1 MTIIGKLKGD
11 KKILPVLAANKA
23 LFVLVLI
30 TVFFV
35 PVIPMT
41 FHRIT
46 YSVLLTSIILTGTQ
60 LISKHN
66 TLVLSFAVLAIT
78 MLWIGDLMGL
88 EVIKSISKGVNVV
101 LFIFIVID
109 LVKQVSSAKMVSP
122 KVILESING
131 YLMIGLVFSLMVGV
145 LMSLNHAAF
154 SFFNTN
160 AFPTQNEFSFHQFI
174 YYAFSTL
181 TTVGYGDVVPI
192 TPVARSLS
200 ILISVTGQLY
210 IAIVIAL
217 LVGKYIIQEGRSQH

>member
-46 YSVLLTSIILTGTQ
+46 YSILLTSIILTGTQ
-60 LISKHN
+60 LISKHS
-66 TLVLSFAVLAIT
+66 TLVLSFAVLAIA

-101 LFIFIVID
+101 LFTFIVID

-160 AFPTQNEFSFHQFI
+160 AFPPQNEFSFHQFI

-181 TTVGYGDVVPI
+181 TTVGYGDVVPM
-192 TPVARSLS
+192 TPEARSLS

-217 LVGKYIIQEGRSQH
+217 LVGKYIIQEGRPQN